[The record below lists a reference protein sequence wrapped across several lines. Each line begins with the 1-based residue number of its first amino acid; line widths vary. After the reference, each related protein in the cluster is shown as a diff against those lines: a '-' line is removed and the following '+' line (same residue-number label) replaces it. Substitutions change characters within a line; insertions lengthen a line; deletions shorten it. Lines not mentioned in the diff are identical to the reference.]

1 MDIKCLFFFF
11 FSSVKLRYFIKT
23 VITTWSHWWYV
34 QALSKILSSLKC
46 NTFNLF
52 IRTLAWFWF
61 YRFAGWELGEACKD
75 FFFLL
80 QQNEELVLF
89 LRTNA
94 MIIFLKYLWGFYVSE
109 NSIFHYLLMNSQS
122 NRTDKYLSNKI
133 LRRQYIVNLNICM
146 YLAVILFL
154 ANWNHSCC
162 YCS

>member
-1 MDIKCLFFFF
+1 MYRHCQK
-11 FSSVKLRYFIKT
+11 FSHHWNVTRLTYLSEPLHDFGFIDLLCGSWGKLVKI
-23 VITTWSHWWYV
+23 
-34 QALSKILSSLKC
+34 
-46 NTFNLF
+46 
-52 IRTLAWFWF
+52 
-61 YRFAGWELGEACKD
+61 

-146 YLAVILFL
+146 YLVVILFL

-162 YCS
+162 

>member
-1 MDIKCLFFFF
+1 MYRHCQKFSHHWNVTHLTYLSEHLHDFGFIDLLGGSWGKLVKIFFFF
-11 FSSVKLRYFIKT
+11 
-23 VITTWSHWWYV
+23 
-34 QALSKILSSLKC
+34 
-46 NTFNLF
+46 
-52 IRTLAWFWF
+52 
-61 YRFAGWELGEACKD
+61 
-75 FFFLL
+75 L

-133 LRRQYIVNLNICM
+133 LKRQYIVNLNICM
-146 YLAVILFL
+146 YLVVILFL